1 MFWLA
6 LETTSE
12 WVSVAVWDAKG
23 HGAVAEVGVAAY
35 QTLTQRLPDLV
46 KAALQQAQAS
56 FADLAL
62 IAVSLGPG
70 SFTSLRV
77 GLAFAKGLAMALNK
91 PIIGVPTLE
100 ALALAANGVEGGLIV
115 PLFPSRPSKPTE
127 VYAAFFRVRDGELQ
141 RDGEDFACDF
151 SQLVCRL
158 QRRSEPAITF
168 AGVLP
173 VGAMA
178 ILSPLC
184 ALKTLAFPLTP
195 QLPRATFVAQAAWQ
209 RWQRHPQPDDPIHL
223 VPRYVLPSSA
233 EEKSSLPPSRR
244 TKTKSQGQQ

>member
-1 MFWLA
+1 MRWLA
-6 LETTSE
+6 LETTNE
-12 WVSVAVWDAKG
+12 WVSVGVWDGERQKV
-23 HGAVAEVGVAAY
+23 VAEVGVVAY

-46 KAALQQAQAS
+46 QATLRQAQAS
-56 FADLAL
+56 FSDLSL

-70 SFTSLRV
+70 SFTSVRV
-77 GLAFAKGLAMALNK
+77 GLAFAKGLAMALDK

-100 ALALAANGVEGGLIV
+100 ALALAANGVEGGLVV
-115 PLFPSRPSKPTE
+115 PLLPSRPSKPTE
-127 VYAAFFRVRDGELQ
+127 VYAAFFCVRDGELQ
-141 RDGEDFACDF
+141 RDGDDFACDF
-151 SQLVCRL
+151 SELVRRL

-178 ILSPLC
+178 ILSSLR
-184 ALKTLAFPLTP
+184 AVKTLALPLTP
-195 QLPRATFVAQAAWQ
+195 LLPRATFVAQAAWQ